1 MLVDRGQERLDRDR
15 FDVEDNFGGPQAP
28 SYDNFNLG
36 NDSKEERALEEKK
49 ENRQVTSYTASVGTI
64 SGNKFS
70 TNDNT
75 KKVKRKVNK
84 EEMGSFFFEKELL
97 QKVRNMFTD
106 AISLVFSPEVLSDI
120 ETGTTRASFQ
130 NLLSRIINYGCSAAV
145 TFATWAGG
153 DLVSS
158 RHVLFIATFYSLL
171 TKNGIWTFL
180 GTFLVIRLTREALFV
195 RGTFTD
201 PKAAQTS

>member
-1 MLVDRGQERLDRDR
+1 LLVDRGQERLDRDR

-28 SYDNFNLG
+28 SYDNINLG
-36 NDSKEERALEEKK
+36 NDSKEERALEENK
-49 ENRQVTSYTASVGTI
+49 ENCQVTTSTASAGTV

-70 TNDNT
+70 TNDNM

-84 EEMGSFFFEKELL
+84 EDMGSFFFEKELL
-97 QKVRNMFTD
+97 QKFRSMLTD
-106 AISLVFSPEVLSDI
+106 AISLIFSPELLSDI

-130 NLLSRIINYGCSAAV
+130 NLLSQIINLGCTAAV

-158 RHVLFIATFYSLL
+158 RYVIFIATFYSLL
-171 TKNGIWTFL
+171 TKKGIWTFL

-195 RGTFTD
+195 RSTFAD